1 MDNELLTVKKLM
13 IIVSLLQN
21 FRVWLLSS
29 RRACKSYK
37 SRKTKQKKVEKP
49 KAVSSHVINLL
60 LNKCAKCH
68 TGGILAL
75 GSLFPKNFFSNVLWT
90 LPYHPYSLFEW
101 SLDWIQSVGHRK
113 IFDVA
118 TCFCSQQ
125 IRRSSVMA

>member
-1 MDNELLTVKKLM
+1 MDNELLTVKKLV

-37 SRKTKQKKVEKP
+37 SRKTKQQKVEKP

-90 LPYHPYSLFEW
+90 LPSLLTFW
-101 SLDWIQSVGHRK
+101 MVSWLNSKCRK

-118 TCFCSQQ
+118 TCFFSQQ
-125 IRRSSVMA
+125 TRRSSVMA